1 MHVQILK
8 PQNLWLV
15 VNYIQTELSLTGQTP
30 LFNLWKYIFHILQLK
45 EAILFV
51 HLGNVR
57 QKTSL
62 FQASCDRNLT
72 ALRDDLATDLFELEE
87 EYYSSSYKWTHL
99 MNEYWTCFN
108 DPDQDRNIPEKLQQ
122 IAKIHKIRN
131 LLPVDQNNLLL
142 CKDASNPTETK
153 SNSLVFSEMRKGILG
168 LD

>member
-1 MHVQILK
+1 MLGYEQEPSTLDVVSF
-8 PQNLWLV
+8 LV
-15 VNYIQTELSLTGQTP
+15 KNKKCI
-30 LFNLWKYIFHILQLK
+30 FNKIEITCVIGDNK
-45 EAILFV
+45 EYQ
-51 HLGNVR
+51 VR

-122 IAKIHKIRN
+122 IAKIHKIQN
-131 LLPVDQNNLLL
+131 LLLVDQNNLL
-142 CKDASNPTETK
+142 
-153 SNSLVFSEMRKGILG
+153 NSLVFSEMRKGILG

>member
-122 IAKIHKIRN
+122 IAKIHKIQN
-131 LLPVDQNNLLL
+131 LLLVDQNNLL
-142 CKDASNPTETK
+142 
-153 SNSLVFSEMRKGILG
+153 NSLVFSEMRKGILG